1 MVGCCAV
8 SLSSLYG
15 ENRVPSADKISA
27 LRGMRDVFSAE
38 YAIQRQVQNEL
49 EQHLR
54 RHAYMPIDLP
64 ILENTELY
72 LRKSGEDIA
81 SRLYE
86 FNFKSRRIALRPE
99 ITASLLRAYV
109 EGLQD
114 EPLPLRLQ
122 YTGPVFRYEKPQQNR
137 YRQFTMTGAEMLGA
151 GGLMADAE
159 MLHLACAGLEK
170 LGIRGCKLV
179 IGHTEA
185 LKGFLRELGLRQQLS
200 IFLLRNMENIRKR
213 GLPFVVESLRGVY
226 PQLEFT
232 AADLQRPDE
241 TNPIA
246 SRQLVHALREMS
258 DADAHQA
265 IADLLRSLNIHMDA
279 NRDESEVIDRL
290 LYKIREDPQGPK
302 LRQALDYMQRLSKLA
317 GSPAD
322 VLPSARKLLDEYDQP
337 PHALAAIETLLKNL
351 AWFGGLNAEIQL
363 DFGLNRGLHYYTGL
377 MFEIHCSAENG
388 EDIQL
393 GGGGRYDNLVTL
405 LGGSAPVP
413 ALGFAYGIERIAGL
427 LNTDGSAARHRP
439 DVYVIP
445 IEDADYPYSFEVAR
459 ALRARDFAVEICID
473 RRSVK
478 RSLKY
483 ADRRQMPLVIL
494 IGETERQRRRITL
507 RDMRNHQ
514 ERTVAFDDIQ
524 SIVEGLLADHAQ
536 RPAQR

>member
-1 MVGCCAV
+1 M
-8 SLSSLYG
+8 
-15 ENRVPSADKISA
+15 PSADKISA
-27 LRGMRDVFSAE
+27 LRGMRDIFSAD
-38 YAIQRQVQNEL
+38 YAIRRQVQDEL
-49 EQHLR
+49 EEHLR

-81 SRLYE
+81 PRLYE

-137 YRQFTMTGAEMLGA
+137 YRQFTMTGAEMLGD

-159 MLHLACAGLEK
+159 MLYLACAGLEK

-179 IGHTEA
+179 IGHTEM

-213 GLPFVVESLRGVY
+213 GLTFVVESLREIY

-241 TNPIA
+241 SGPIA

-265 IADLLRSLNIHMDA
+265 IADLLHSLNIHMDA
-279 NRDESEVIDRL
+279 NRDEGEVIDRL
-290 LYKIREDPQGPK
+290 LHKIREDPQGPK
-302 LRQALDYMQRLSKLA
+302 LRRALDYMQRLSRLA
-317 GSPAD
+317 GTPAD
-322 VLPSARKLLDEYDQP
+322 ALPAARRLLDEYDQP
-337 PHALAAIETLLKNL
+337 PQALAAIETLLKNL
-351 AWFGGLNAEIQL
+351 TLFGGLNAEIQL

-377 MFEIHCSAENG
+377 MFEIHCPAENG

-393 GGGGRYDNLVTL
+393 CGGGRYDNLVTL

-413 ALGFAYGIERIAGL
+413 ALGFAYGIERIASL
-427 LNTDGSAARHRP
+427 LNADGGAHYRP

-445 IEDADYPYSFEVAR
+445 IEAADYPYSFEVAR
-459 ALRARDFAVEICID
+459 VLRQRDFAVEIRID

-483 ADRRQMPLVIL
+483 ADRRQTPIVIL
-494 IGETERQRRRITL
+494 IGETERQRRQMAL

-514 ERTVAFDDIQ
+514 EQTVAFDDIQ
-524 SIVEGLLADHAQ
+524 SVVEGLLADHAQ
-536 RPAQR
+536 R